1 MTDQHPTVPSWTPQP
16 PPARRPGLAPGL
28 VAGLI
33 AVLLLFGGVGLYAA
47 RQTAATAQGASS
59 PEAAAAGLLT
69 ALGSQDFARAAG
81 YLDGEEAMLV
91 DTYRDRATALL
102 EGRMTGPTGQPLSET
117 RISQVMSK
125 DLVTVG
131 PQTSLREAAKIMADR
146 WIRHL
151 PVVDGGRLV
160 GVISQR
166 DLAGVLAGAL
176 NEPEALTALVEA
188 SELVRER
195 RLRRVEHGVWD

>member
-1 MTDQHPTVPSWTPQP
+1 MRVSEIMTNAAVTDQPDDTL
-16 PPARRPGLAPGL
+16 G
-28 VAGLI
+28 
-33 AVLLLFGGVGLYAA
+33 
-47 RQTAATAQGASS
+47 
-59 PEAAAAGLLT
+59 EAAGKMLKQQTGSLLV
-69 ALGSQDFARAAG
+69 
-81 YLDGEEAMLV
+81 LDGEDLV
-91 DTYRDRATALL
+91 GILTERDVLKAVATGVNMKDTRVS
-102 EGRMTGPTGQPLSET
+102 EVMT
-117 RISQVMSK
+117 K

-151 PVVDGGRLV
+151 PVMDAGKLV

-176 NEPEALTALVEA
+176 NEPERLEALVEA

-195 RLRRVEHGVWD
+195 RLKRIEHGAWD